1 MVDIV
6 TPSKRSEMMAGIKG
20 KNTKPEILV
29 RKLLHAMGFRF
40 RIHAASLPS
49 KPDIILPKYE
59 AVIFVQGCFW
69 HGHEMCPV
77 FRLPKSRTDFW
88 REKIGANHLRDDRS
102 KADLISLGWKV
113 IYIWECAIKGSSKL
127 TAEQL
132 KLAISDAV
140 RSTNKDFVEVRG
152 SPLQPDS

>member
-1 MVDIV
+1 
-6 TPSKRSEMMAGIKG
+6 MMAGIKG
-20 KNTKPEILV
+20 KNTKPEIRV

-40 RIHAASLPS
+40 RLHVADLPS
-49 KPDIILPKYE
+49 KPDIILPKHKS
-59 AVIFVQGCFW
+59 AIFVQGCFW

-88 REKIGANHLRDDRS
+88 RKKIGANHLRDDRS
-102 KADLISLGWKV
+102 KAELIRLGWKV
-113 IYIWECAIKGSSKL
+113 IYIWECAIKGSTRL
-127 TAEQL
+127 TVEQL

-140 RSTNKDFVEVRG
+140 ISTNIDFIELRG

>member
-1 MVDIV
+1 
-6 TPSKRSEMMAGIKG
+6 MAGIKG

-29 RKLLHAMGFRF
+29 RKLLHSMGFRF
-40 RIHAASLPS
+40 RIHAATLPS
-49 KPDIILPKYE
+49 KPDIILPKYK

-127 TAEQL
+127 TVEQL

-140 RSTNKDFVEVRG
+140 RSTDKDFIEVRG